1 MKMAILCIFI
11 ASQISEQDSSLFDLD
26 SVYYKYQILETDTT
40 FSETL
45 YVPVVEDTS
54 LDMYDNL
61 RISGVKDFSFDM
73 DRGFDQGLRVRIGG
87 EVEGVGI
94 EGTLSD
100 KATASSTIQISEVEK
115 MNFRIFTDNFEGGL
129 GNLSLKLPFGI
140 RDEIQGGRIGIHS
153 EDKDNRMALCYA
165 INRGAYKRMRF
176 NGEEG
181 KQSPYFLEGNVI
193 TGSEKVYL
201 AQGIDIPVL
210 LNRDEDYNIDYINGT
225 ISFTNK
231 NIITNRSR
239 IEVEYQQA
247 IEDYPNIYTESDGS
261 IEIGSFVFTGLY
273 RREYDEKENPLTFS
287 MTPVEIESLR
297 AAGDSS
303 TVLHTY
309 ADTSSQGSYII
320 EDDHFIYVGEGNGDY
335 NVTFFYVGENNG
347 DYIYDPNIK
356 AFSYQGT
363 GLGNYSPTKFT
374 PLPEKDEFYGIGINF
389 FESLGLNIYGS
400 NFDKNT
406 FSPIDDYDNFAK
418 GYSVILNKKFNFF
431 SVNGEYVSYDEKFI
445 MTQVKENIDY
455 QYQWNTTEPLKEMG
469 IVALG
474 ITPVEFLQIDLGY
487 GILNR
492 KHKRKFLKLR
502 PFFFY
507 FGYEGVDSIDK
518 HYAGLKSKQGKFLLN
533 ARYEYYENSYLF
545 NYSTRYFVTKHTNVG
560 ITGSYDRDTTNRGIT
575 TIFDIST
582 YPVSLSL
589 GHRLYNDTTFLFGN
603 AMMNIQYKDIV
614 LLGNLQQSQRYS
626 QKRDETY
633 IKVDEGKGHYVYDP
647 VTGTYIKK
655 EGGDYIK
662 KVFLL
667 QDFERVI
674 TQNYSIEAG
683 YTKSIFDLRGR
694 FNYVN
699 EKDFVSNTNDFLF
712 AISNSIYNFEF
723 NIRQDIIDDAR
734 YALYKS
740 SSRERLFSFMPS
752 YQNLSGHAEI
762 KERIEKYGEI
772 EKERR
777 NSYKG
782 ELAYSIILEPLVRPK
797 IGYTYSKM
805 FSEYFEDLVIRL
817 RTPRT
822 NLLIGIPIK
831 NKGRIEIT
839 GELVYRIY
847 NIEEVPYFF
856 SATEPP
862 GLTKTLRL
870 MASAGFGFNT
880 VLSLIYQIE
889 FPPEEEFKHNLR
901 FQTKIRF

>member
-1 MKMAILCIFI
+1 MVLLYIFI
-11 ASQISEQDSSLFDLD
+11 VNQISENDLDFFDLD
-26 SVYYKYQILETDTT
+26 SVYYQYQIIHI
-40 FSETL
+40 
-45 YVPVVEDTS
+45 DTS
-54 LDMYDNL
+54 PYDSLFMPVSIKPIEQEEEGL

-73 DRGFDQGLRVRIGG
+73 NQGFNQGLKVDITG
-87 EVEGVGI
+87 EVEDVRI
-94 EGTLSD
+94 EGNLSD
-100 KATASSTIQISEVEK
+100 KATPSSTIQISEIEK
-115 MNFRIFTDNFEGGL
+115 MSLNVFTNNFYGGI
-129 GNLSLKLPFGI
+129 GNLTLYLPFGI
-140 RDEIQGGRIGIHS
+140 QDEIQGGRIGIHS
-153 EDKDNRMALCYA
+153 EDKDNRMAVSYA

-193 TGSEKVYL
+193 AGSEKVYL

-261 IEIGSFVFTGLY
+261 VKIGSFVFTGLY

-320 EDDHFIYVGEGNGDY
+320 QDDHFIYVGEGNGDY

-347 DYIYDPNIK
+347 EYIYDPNIK
-356 AFSYQGT
+356 AFSYQET

-374 PLPEKDEFYGIGINF
+374 PLPEKDEFYGIGINI

-400 NFDKNT
+400 NLDKNT
-406 FSPIDDYDNFAK
+406 FSPIDDDDNFAK
-418 GYSVILNKKFNFF
+418 GYSAVLNKKFDFF
-431 SVNGEYVSYDEKFI
+431 SVNGEYISYDEKFI
-445 MTQVKENIDY
+445 MPHGKENIDY

-469 IVALG
+469 NVALG
-474 ITPVEFLQIDLGY
+474 ITPAEFLQIDLGY

-492 KHKRKFLKLR
+492 KHKRKFLKLQ

-518 HYAGLKSKQGKFLLN
+518 YYAGLKRKQGEFLLN

-545 NYSTRYFVTKHTNVG
+545 NYSTRYFVTKKTNVG

-603 AMMNIQYKDIV
+603 ATMNIQYKGIV

-683 YTKSIFDLRGR
+683 YTKSIFALRGR
-694 FNYVN
+694 FNYMN
-699 EKDFVSNTNDFLF
+699 EKDFVNNTNDFLF
-712 AISNSIYNFEF
+712 AINNSIYDFEF

-752 YQNLSGHAEI
+752 YQNLSGYAEI

-782 ELAYSIILEPLVRPK
+782 ELAYSIISKPLVRPK

-817 RTPRT
+817 RAPKTS
-822 NLLIGIPIK
+822 LLIGIPIK
-831 NKGRIEIT
+831 NKGRIEVI

-847 NIEEVPYFF
+847 NVEEVPYFF

-870 MASAGFGFNT
+870 MASAGFGVNT

-901 FQTKIRF
+901 FQTRIRF